1 MIQRSPSVRPH
12 AFLLFGALALT
23 ALGGSSCVTPEEH
36 QKTKDWAK
44 HYEQRMNDLELE
56 NEKLSRDNERLENE
70 LLMGEVSAL
79 DAGFDSDFDARIAE
93 YERKLGELSG
103 PLDSTTRFDF
113 ADGSYLLLVQDAILF
128 DTGSSE
134 LSADGRAT
142 ILQLASEI
150 KASPHGRVWVRGH
163 TDNVPIV
170 KPATKQKYP
179 HGNLQLS
186 AARAI
191 EVAAFLI
198 TQGGLSDAE
207 VAVAGFGPSQPLRP
221 NDSAEN
227 KRLNR
232 RVEIYVAKPE

>member
-1 MIQRSPSVRPH
+1 MTQRSLPARSPL
-12 AFLLFGALALT
+12 FLLFGALALT
-23 ALGGSSCVTPEEH
+23 AVGGSGCVSPEEH

-44 HYEQRMNDLELE
+44 HYEQRLHDLELQ
-56 NEKLSRDNERLENE
+56 NEQLKRENERLQNE
-70 LLMGEVSAL
+70 LLMGEVSAM
-79 DAGFDSDFDARIAE
+79 DAGFGSDFDARIAE
-93 YERKLGELSG
+93 YERKLASLSG

-128 DTGSSE
+128 DTGSSA
-134 LSADGRAT
+134 LSAEGKRT
-142 ILQLASEI
+142 ILDISSEI

-179 HGNLQLS
+179 HGNLELS

-191 EVAAFLI
+191 EVAALMT
-198 TQGGLSDAE
+198 TQGGLRDEE